1 MLGDYRRN
9 MSILTVVKHYDE
21 LTTNELYRI
30 IQLRIQGFIVRNQVC
45 YQDLEA
51 HYDKNSYWM
60 MNYDTVLGLEPQ
72 NMIGTISWC
81 LNKTFTGDDGREYQ
95 YPAARRQAC
104 EDAYKGGMS
113 IHDFNTGGDFLIK
126 QLGTPRRMLEIT
138 YEPGRQVF
146 LDLGCREIG
155 TNIDPAGRKNW
166 VFVMDEEAPGWEYE
180 AARPH

>member
-1 MLGDYRRN
+1 MNCKDY
-9 MSILTVVKHYDE
+9 TV
-21 LTTNELYRI
+21 TNTRF
-30 IQLRIQGFIVRNQVC
+30 FIVRNQVC

-72 NMIGTISWC
+72 NMVDTISWC

-113 IHDFNTGGDFLIK
+113 YMILILEETFL
-126 QLGTPRRMLEIT
+126 
-138 YEPGRQVF
+138 
-146 LDLGCREIG
+146 
-155 TNIDPAGRKNW
+155 
-166 VFVMDEEAPGWEYE
+166 
-180 AARPH
+180 